1 MSFEFHKDRQK
12 YFNQQYQNA
21 IKYIIPF
28 IDEELSSEVSVLEIG
43 CGEGGILK
51 AFLEKDC
58 KITGIDISP
67 NKIENAKKYFYDDI
81 EKGLVEFICRDI
93 YEIDPAQDLNSKY
106 DLIIL
111 KDTLEHIHNQEKLL
125 KYIKEFLKPDGKIF
139 IAFPPW
145 QMPFGGHQQ
154 MCDHK
159 FLSFLPYFHLLPKK
173 VYAKILK
180 IFGEKKI
187 EEFLEIKET
196 GISIERF
203 EKILKHLHYRVEKK
217 LFYFINP
224 NYEIKFNLKP
234 RELPKFIS
242 KIPYLRNF
250 LTTTC
255 YYLIC
260 KSY

>member
-12 YFNQQYQNA
+12 YFNQQYQNSK
-21 IKYIIPF
+21 KYIIPF
-28 IDEELSSEVSVLEIG
+28 IEGELDSNISVLEIG

-51 AFLEKDC
+51 AFLKKGC
-58 KITGIDISP
+58 RITGIDLSP
-67 NKIENAKKYFYDDI
+67 NKIENAKKYFEDEI
-81 EKGLVEFICRDI
+81 EKGFAEFICRNI
-93 YEIDPAQDLNSKY
+93 YDIDPKKDLNSKF

-111 KDTLEHIHNQEKLL
+111 KDTLEHIHDQEKLL
-125 KYIKEFLKPDGKIF
+125 KYNKQFLKPNGKVF

-180 IFGEKKI
+180 IFREKKI

-203 EKILKHLHYRVEKK
+203 EKILKRLNYKVEKK

-224 NYEIKFNLKP
+224 NYEIKFNFKP
-234 RELPKFIS
+234 VELSNFIS
-242 KIPYLRNF
+242 RIPYLRDF
-250 LTTTC
+250 FTTTS
-255 YYLIC
+255 YYLI
-260 KSY
+260 KIS